1 MRSRALIIG
10 ALVLVAA
17 VIAFAVLRPG
27 SDDSRPEGTDPVAT
41 ADEQALAASKAFLD
55 SYVDPDGR
63 VVRRDQ
69 GGDTVSEG
77 QAYAMLVAVG
87 IDDREQFDR
96 VWRWTRENLQRPDKL
111 LSFLWRDG
119 AVADPQPASDADL
132 DAARALLLAASR
144 FGDERYRRAGLEI
157 AAGIAERETARSGGR
172 HVMLAGPWA
181 DYEDRLVVNPSY
193 FAPRSYALLSE
204 TTGDDVWRS
213 LADSSRLISAELIAD
228 GTRLPPNWAAIRDDM
243 DVEATGP
250 PSNEGEAPKYG
261 FDAAR
266 LPLRYA
272 ESCDPQDR
280 AIAADVWKVLGP
292 RGIDQLSTR
301 HDLDGER
308 DEEGVHPVGLVGAA
322 GAAQAAG
329 EESTTRKLLDRA
341 DRLDDEFPTYYGSAL
356 IALGRLMLTTD
367 RLGACGTAAGAEG
380 AP

>member
-1 MRSRALIIG
+1 MRSRALVIG
-10 ALVLVAA
+10 ALIIVAA

-27 SDDSRPEGTDPVAT
+27 ADDPSSEQADPVAT
-41 ADEQALAASKAFLD
+41 ANEQALSASKDFLD

-87 IDDREQFDR
+87 IGDRERFDR
-96 VWRWTRENLQRPDKL
+96 VWRWTRDNLQRPDGL

-119 AVADPQPASDADL
+119 AVADPQAASDADL
-132 DAARALLLAASR
+132 DAARALLLAATR
-144 FGDERYRRAGLEI
+144 FDDQSYRQAGLEI
-157 AAGIAERETARSGGR
+157 AKGIAEEETARSGGET
-172 HVMLAGPWA
+172 VMLAGPWA

-204 TTGDDVWRS
+204 ATGDDVWQS
-213 LADSSRLISAELIAD
+213 LADSSRRISAELVAD
-228 GTRLPPNWAAIRDDM
+228 GTRLPPNWAAIRGDM
-243 DVEATGP
+243 EVQATGP

-272 ESCDPQDR
+272 ESCDPRDR
-280 AIAADVWKVLGP
+280 EIAADVWKVLGP
-292 RGIDQLSTR
+292 RGIEELSTR

-322 GAAQAAG
+322 GAAQAGG
-329 EESTTRKLLDRA
+329 EEPTTRDLLDRA

-367 RLGACGTAAGAEG
+367 RLSACDPAAGG
-380 AP
+380 

>member
-1 MRSRALIIG
+1 MRSRALVIG
-10 ALVLVAA
+10 ALIIVAA

-27 SDDSRPEGTDPVAT
+27 ADDPSSEQADPVAT
-41 ADEQALAASKAFLD
+41 ANEQALSASKDFLD

-87 IDDREQFDR
+87 IDDQERFDR
-96 VWRWTRENLQRPDKL
+96 VWRWTRENLQRPDGL

-132 DAARALLLAASR
+132 DAARALLLAATR
-144 FGDERYRRAGLEI
+144 FDDQSYRRAGLKI
-157 AAGIAERETARSGGR
+157 AKGIAEAETARSGGET
-172 HVMLAGPWA
+172 VMLAGPWA

-204 TTGDDVWRS
+204 ATGDDVWQS
-213 LADSSRLISAELIAD
+213 LAESSRRISAELVAD
-228 GTRLPPNWAAIRDDM
+228 GTRLPPNWAAIRGDM
-243 DVEATGP
+243 DVQATGP

-272 ESCDPQDR
+272 ESCDPRDR
-280 AIAADVWKVLGP
+280 AIAADVWQVLSA
-292 RGIDQLSTR
+292 RGTDELSTR

-329 EESTTRKLLDRA
+329 DQQAARELLDRA
-341 DRLDDEFPTYYGSAL
+341 DKLDDEFPTYYGSAL
-356 IALGRLMLTTD
+356 IALGRIMLTTD
-367 RLGACGTAAGAEG
+367 RLTACGPAAGS
-380 AP
+380 